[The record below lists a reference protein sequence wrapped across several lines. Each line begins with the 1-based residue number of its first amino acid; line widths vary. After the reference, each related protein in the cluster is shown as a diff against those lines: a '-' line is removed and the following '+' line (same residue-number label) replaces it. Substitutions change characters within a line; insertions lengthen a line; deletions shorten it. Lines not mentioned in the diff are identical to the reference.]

1 MANKFTASELQ
12 IAQLRMEVDALE
24 RRAGKEDVD
33 NSDSQVSLSSR
44 KISVSRSGGTPLR
57 EEPNDLIRDSQF

>member
-1 MANKFTASELQ
+1 MASKFTASELQ

-24 RRAGKEDVD
+24 IRAGKEDVD

-57 EEPNDLIRDSQF
+57 EEPNDLIS